1 MLIYFQKRLHEH
13 PDLDGLT
20 WAEKLEFLRS
30 VNKRPEKPKPKPQKL
45 RYVKDEPGTLPTTEH
60 EQLYEQR
67 RIKHLVEQARTKGG
81 KQYDWVNEAKVKVR
95 SVDRNSGKS
104 KAETEVTLEDD
115 SDLDNSSVGSADE
128 GEECGEERKFG
139 KYGIY
144 VPQKGAPQKLFDCH
158 NITRSN
164 TCLFSS

>member
-1 MLIYFQKRLHEH
+1 MLIWFQKHLHEH

-45 RYVKDEPGTLPTTEH
+45 RYVKDEPDPLPVTEH

-81 KQYDWVNEAKVKVR
+81 KQYDWVNEVKVKL
-95 SVDRNSGKS
+95 RNSGKS
-104 KAETEVTLEDD
+104 KAETEISLEDD
-115 SDLDNSSVGSADE
+115 SDLDQSSVGSADE
-128 GEECGEERKFG
+128 GEACGEERRFG

-144 VPQKGAPQKLFDCH
+144 VPQKGAPKKLFDCH
-158 NITRSN
+158 DITRSN